1 MSLTQKQ
8 LEARATYI
16 GSSDAK
22 TIYES
27 DIYAWQALI
36 DQKRGAKPIKFNKD
50 TQLKVDAG
58 TYMEGFVLDK
68 FSELSEVK
76 IQGYGLEFD
85 KGFYHSTTDAM
96 SMSGH
101 VIEAKTHWGFMD
113 MDELC
118 DMYAPQCQHHMLVT
132 NTKFCWLPVFFGK
145 GARIEYRKI
154 NRDEEWINSYIKQA
168 AKFYAWLTE
177 DKQPED
183 MEFMLPPIWS
193 DTYVTNVKHMDLDE
207 QTLAAL
213 NMGGQSIIEAKKATE
228 QSVAAKA
235 DFRNLLPEM
244 CRRMEYE
251 MTGNWEGHV
260 IRVTRSKSN
269 TLTVTPVAPKE
280 AKNDNDNE

>member
-36 DQKRGAKPIKFNKD
+36 DQKRGAEPIEFNQA
-50 TQLKVDAG
+50 TRLKIDAG

-68 FSELSEVK
+68 FSELSDVK

-96 SMSGH
+96 SASGH

-154 NRDEEWINSYIKQA
+154 NRDSEWIGQYRAQA
-168 AKFYAWLTE
+168 SKFYAWLTE
-177 DKQPED
+177 DKQPDD

-213 NMGGQSIIEAKKATE
+213 NMSGQSIIEAKKATE
-228 QSVAAKA
+228 QSQAAKA
-235 DFRNLLPEM
+235 DFRDLLPEM
-244 CRRMEYE
+244 CRKMEFD

-260 IRVTRSKSN
+260 IRVSRSKSN
-269 TLTVTPVAPKE
+269 TLTVTHIAPKE
-280 AKNDNDNE
+280 AKHDNDNE